1 MAARVL
7 ALYTRAVASG
17 EGALPSADR
26 EELSARSVV
35 AADTLGSA
43 ADVEAASTAHAA
55 LVASLPKAKSASGK
69 RAADGAPAG
78 SAAKQVRERL
88 GHGCPLLLLSLECCR
103 RPQPSSMLM
112 NALHGVSPCCLQ
124 GSGRAAFCISANEA
138 SMWLI
143 QPEGPVAGAA
153 AQAPCPASQ

>member
-1 MAARVL
+1 MKPGSNVKAHWRLPAVPASAAAPDGSSACWACTLNSMLEQGAIHLEEHIPGDDLAARVL
-7 ALYTRAVASG
+7 ALYTRAVAPG

-55 LVASLPKAKSASGK
+55 LVTSLPKAKSTSGK

-78 SAAKQVRERL
+78 SAAKQVGGRCCCD
-88 GHGCPLLLLSLECCR
+88 HFLL
-103 RPQPSSMLM
+103 MLC
-112 NALHGVSPCCLQ
+112 S
-124 GSGRAAFCISANEA
+124 
-138 SMWLI
+138 
-143 QPEGPVAGAA
+143 
-153 AQAPCPASQ
+153 